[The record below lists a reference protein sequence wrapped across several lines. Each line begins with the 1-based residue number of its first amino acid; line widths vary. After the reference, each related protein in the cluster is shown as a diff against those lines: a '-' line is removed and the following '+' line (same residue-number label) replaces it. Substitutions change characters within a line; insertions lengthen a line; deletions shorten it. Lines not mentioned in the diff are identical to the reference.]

1 MMLCWQVPKEKQLTK
16 WEQYAK
22 LKGIQ
27 KKKKG
32 RMVWDNESQVR

>member
-1 MMLCWQVPKEKQLTK
+1 MMCWQVPNEKQLTK